1 MVVVVEVFVDKKAP
15 CLPACLDR
23 AMLCRV
29 GVLLCWERQQRAFSH
44 FVRAMLDR
52 M

>member
-1 MVVVVEVFVDKKAP
+1 MVEEVFVDKKAP

-29 GVLLCWERQQRAFSH
+29 GVLYSCVGSVGKGLFLILSERC
-44 FVRAMLDR
+44 LIE
-52 M
+52 